1 MRIAA
6 VVVAYHVDSAALA
19 ELLDRLQ
26 SVCSATIVVV
36 NKADTAQRT
45 ALPETHPA
53 VDWLFNEDNRG
64 LAFAQNQGLAR
75 ARNHAVDAVLLLDQD
90 TLPTAQG
97 IETLAGVLARRCG
110 DGERVAAVGPAYH
123 QPNGGEWPGFVVYRP
138 WGFSRV
144 HPRGERAEVA
154 VDFLIASGSLIPLA
168 ALDDVGDMD
177 EGLFI
182 DHVDTEW
189 CLRARAKGWSL
200 VGVPVVSFSHCLGE
214 RQRQVWLGRWRSV
227 AVYPPWRYYMMLR
240 NSVLLYQRP
249 ALSRLWKWG
258 DAWRSLGL
266 IVWVCI
272 AGPRRLASSR
282 AVIRGAIDGWRGRK
296 GPPPAG
302 LMTGRHDEE

>member
-6 VVVAYHVDSAALA
+6 VVVGYRVDSDGLA
-19 ELLDRLQ
+19 ELIDRLQ
-26 SVCSATIVVV
+26 SVCSATIVVI
-36 NKADTAQRT
+36 NKADKAQRT
-45 ALPETHPA
+45 ALPEAHPA

-75 ARNHAVDAVLLLDQD
+75 ARNHGVDAVLLLDQD
-90 TLPTAQG
+90 TLPTAEG
-97 IETLAGVLARRCG
+97 IETLAGVLARRFN

-154 VDFLIASGSLIPLA
+154 VDFLIASGSLIPVA

-189 CLRARAKGWSL
+189 CLRARARGWSL
-200 VGVPVVSFSHCLGE
+200 VGVPTVSFSHCLGE
-214 RQRQVWLGRWRSV
+214 RQRRVWLGRWRSV
-227 AVYPPWRYYMMLR
+227 AVYPPWRYYMMMR
-240 NSVLLYQRP
+240 NSVLLYRR
-249 ALSRLWKWG
+249 AGLSGLWKWG
-258 DAWRSLGL
+258 DVWRSLGL
-266 IVWVCI
+266 LAWVGL
-272 AGPRRLASSR
+272 AGPRREASLS
-282 AVIRGAIDGWRGRK
+282 AMVRGAVDGWHG
-296 GPPPAG
+296 
-302 LMTGRHDEE
+302 MTGAPPTKLLVTV